1 MRANYFILLLLWL
14 GGQQYSYGQFH
25 TARIQATGLTC
36 ALCSK
41 AIYESL
47 EKLSPVEKV
56 TADIK
61 SSTFSIQFKKEAAV
75 NPDELKAAVE
85 DAGFFVGGLELEGEW
100 PTGLPNS
107 STPFQLGGNW
117 YQVLS
122 GKANKGK
129 SSFTISVIDKGFVTA
144 KAYKKFLS
152 QFSGPTFSTG
162 YFGADGS
169 SPDQK
174 QRLIHVLIIK

>member
-1 MRANYFILLLLWL
+1 MQRKYFILLLLWL
-14 GGQQYSYGQFH
+14 GGQQYSFGQFH
-25 TARIQATGLTC
+25 SARIQATGLTC

-41 AIYESL
+41 AIYKSL
-47 EKLSPVEKV
+47 EKLSPIEKV

-61 SSTFSIQFKKEAAV
+61 ASTFSIQFKKDAAV

-85 DAGFFVGGLELEGEW
+85 DAGFFVGELELEGEW
-100 PTGLPNS
+100 PKDQPNL

-122 GKANKGK
+122 GKASRGK
-129 SSFTISVIDKGFVTA
+129 TSFTISIIDKGFVTE
-144 KAYKKFLS
+144 KTYKKFLS
-152 QFSGPTFSTG
+152 QFMEPSFSTG
-162 YFGADGS
+162 FFAADVS
-169 SPDQK
+169 KPDQK

>member
-1 MRANYFILLLLWL
+1 MLLLLWL

-25 TARIQATGLTC
+25 AARIQATGLTC

-85 DAGFFVGGLELEGEW
+85 DAGFFVGGLELEGKW
-100 PTGLPNS
+100 PLDQPNLS
-107 STPFQLGGNW
+107 SPLQLGGSW
-117 YQVLS
+117 YRVLS

-129 SSFTISVIDKGFVTA
+129 SSFTISVIDKGFVTE

-152 QFSGPTFSTG
+152 QFTEPSFSTG
-162 YFGADGS
+162 FFGADAS
-169 SPDQK
+169 NPDQK
-174 QRLIHVLIIK
+174 QRLIHVLILK